1 MEQNLNFY
9 QRKRK
14 LLQEE
19 IAEMDLRIETFEK
32 LNEFDLVESF
42 KKEKIKLES
51 QLRTVIRKERELE

>member
-19 IAEMDLRIETFEK
+19 IAEIDLRIEAFEK
-32 LNEFDLVESF
+32 LNESDLVESF

-51 QLRTVIRKERELE
+51 QLRTVIRKEKELE

>member
-19 IAEMDLRIETFEK
+19 ITEIDLRIEAFEK
-32 LNEFDLVESF
+32 LNESDLVESF

-51 QLRTVIRKERELE
+51 QLRTVIRKEKELE